1 LDRLGV
7 GFIGSGFIARFL
19 ATAWSGVRNAEIS
32 AIFNE
37 RADSANSLS
46 LHIEELGMPRPKV
59 YTQIHEMLGDKSVNA
74 VWILNPNFKRVE
86 TVKAIVEEASQ
97 GKNDIIGVCCEKPLA
112 RNIGEAEEILAL
124 IEKAGLLHG
133 YLENQV
139 FAPSV
144 SKGKDVLWRHGG
156 AKTQRPYLSRAAEEH
171 GGPHSSWFWDPRLS
185 GGGVLLDM
193 SCHSLEVDRF
203 LLQDPNKPKSS
214 LKPVSIQANI
224 ESLKWSLKPYIVNLK
239 AGPGPSSSTG
249 LTTLSVYSKLYS
261 PIREMARNRGIIYML
276 LFTVVSAFVV
286 TMNKLFI
293 MGSDQFFG
301 PAINSLFIGVFLLA
315 AALLS
320 GKRVF
325 VYYRKSG
332 HSLFL
337 LGSLN
342 AVMRMFLATALL
354 LQIAPYVISVKRFS
368 IIFGVLWGYLLFKEK
383 AAARRFWGAIIMLL
397 GIILISVF

>member
-1 LDRLGV
+1 MIWLLFALMGALFDSLYSATSKKLLKQADV
-7 GFIGSGFIARFL
+7 FVVGSGAMFSSFVVLIIVSFL
-19 ATAWSGVRNAEIS
+19 AGFPAITDPLFIYYIIASAFLDMVGISLFLKAIKESEIS
-32 AIFNE
+32 LVLPFSSFTLVFLVVVSFFVLGE
-37 RADSANSLS
+37 LPSAAGIAGIL
-46 LHIEELGMPRPKV
+46 LVFLG
-59 YTQIHEMLGDKSVNA
+59 S
-74 VWILNPNFKRVE
+74 
-86 TVKAIVEEASQ
+86 
-97 GKNDIIGVCCEKPLA
+97 
-112 RNIGEAEEILAL
+112 
-124 IEKAGLLHG
+124 
-133 YLENQV
+133 
-139 FAPSV
+139 
-144 SKGKDVLWRHGG
+144 
-156 AKTQRPYLSRAAEEH
+156 
-171 GGPHSSWFWDPRLS
+171 
-185 GGGVLLDM
+185 
-193 SCHSLEVDRF
+193 
-203 LLQDPNKPKSS
+203 
-214 LKPVSIQANI
+214 
-224 ESLKWSLKPYIVNLK
+224 YIVNLK

>member
-1 LDRLGV
+1 MDRLGV

-19 ATAWSGVRNAEIS
+19 ATAWLGVRNAEIS

-59 YTQIHEMLGDKSVNA
+59 YTQIYEMLGDESVNA

-112 RNIGEAEEILAL
+112 RNVGEAEEILAL
-124 IEKAGLLHG
+124 VEKAGLLHG

-185 GGGVLLDM
+185 GGGVL
-193 SCHSLEVDRF
+193 VD
-203 LLQDPNKPKSS
+203 
-214 LKPVSIQANI
+214 
-224 ESLKWSLKPYIVNLK
+224 
-239 AGPGPSSSTG
+239 
-249 LTTLSVYSKLYS
+249 
-261 PIREMARNRGIIYML
+261 
-276 LFTVVSAFVV
+276 
-286 TMNKLFI
+286 
-293 MGSDQFFG
+293 
-301 PAINSLFIGVFLLA
+301 
-315 AALLS
+315 
-320 GKRVF
+320 
-325 VYYRKSG
+325 
-332 HSLFL
+332 
-337 LGSLN
+337 
-342 AVMRMFLATALL
+342 
-354 LQIAPYVISVKRFS
+354 
-368 IIFGVLWGYLLFKEK
+368 
-383 AAARRFWGAIIMLL
+383 
-397 GIILISVF
+397 